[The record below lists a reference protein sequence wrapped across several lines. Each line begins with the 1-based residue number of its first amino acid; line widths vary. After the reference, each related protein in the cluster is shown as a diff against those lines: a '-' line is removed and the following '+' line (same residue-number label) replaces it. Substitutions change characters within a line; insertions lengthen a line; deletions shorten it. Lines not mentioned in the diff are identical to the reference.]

1 MEEYAYVLDYLPQ
14 GRPDERNFRSQQPL
28 ILAIGEDEFKLLE
41 IIANPNAVI
50 TIGDRIY
57 IGKDQQ
63 KRDKIISIKRR
74 ITYKELT
81 SAAVSELPYIIE
93 DIIDKNP
100 KKFIDFFNKSEPI
113 NSRLH
118 TLELLPGLGNKS
130 MWSILEERKKKPFE
144 SFEDIS
150 ERVKS
155 VHNPKK
161 MIVNRIL
168 DELQNRY
175 EKYKLFVAK

>member
-1 MEEYAYVLDYLPQ
+1 MEEYAYIIDYLPQ
-14 GRPDERNFRSQQPL
+14 GRAEDKNFRKSPL
-28 ILAIGEDEFKLLE
+28 ILAIGENEFKLLE
-41 IIANPNAVI
+41 ILPKPDAVI
-50 TIGDRIY
+50 TVGDKIY
-57 IGKDQQ
+57 IGKSPE
-63 KRDKIISIKRR
+63 KRDKITSIKRR

-81 SAAVSELPYIIE
+81 SAAISELPYTIE
-93 DIIDKNP
+93 NIIDDNP
-100 KKFIDFFNKSEPI
+100 QRFVDFFNNSEAI
-113 NSRLH
+113 NTRMH

-130 MWSILEERKKKPFE
+130 MWAVLEERKKEPFK
-144 SFEDIS
+144 SFDDIT

-161 MIVNRIL
+161 MIVNRIM

>member
-14 GRPDERNFRSQQPL
+14 GRPEDKSFRKTPL
-28 ILAIGEDEFKLLE
+28 IIAIGESEFKLLE
-41 IIANPNAVI
+41 IIPKPDAVI
-50 TIGDRIY
+50 SVGDRIY
-57 IGKDQQ
+57 IGKSAE

-81 SAAVSELPYIIE
+81 SAAVSELPYTIE
-93 DIIDKNP
+93 TIIDSNP
-100 KKFIDFFNKSEPI
+100 EKFINFFNNSEAV
-113 NSRLH
+113 NARMH

-130 MWSILEERKKKPFE
+130 MWAILEERKKAPFK
-144 SFEDIS
+144 SFDDIS

-161 MIVNRIL
+161 MIVNRIIE
-168 DELQNRY
+168 ELQNRY